1 MTVSLRLVMTQEG
14 SIKNGS
20 LKNYFNQP
28 AFILSSSHRNCLFL
42 PHAPSKISLHY
53 PQPPPHPLLIM
64 IWCVFHHFLNEIE
77 SARVPAEM
85 YIKVKIMK
93 PKYWTRTQFI
103 SHFQTFLFQHKCKIY
118 FRTSV
123 LHVLFEMFEV
133 NWNTH
138 TQTTLKKLL
147 TFGLVSSRK
156 MKRNIWI
163 SPSRSL
169 KTTAWFLFFVACY
182 EQRSVNNL
190 HYIV

>member
-42 PHAPSKISLHY
+42 PHAPLQNKPTLS
-53 PQPPPHPLLIM
+53 PTTPPP
-64 IWCVFHHFLNEIE
+64 E
-77 SARVPAEM
+77 SARVSAEM
-85 YIKVKIMK
+85 YIKVNSMK

-133 NWNTH
+133 NWNTQ

-182 EQRSVNNL
+182 EQRPANNL

>member
-1 MTVSLRLVMTQEG
+1 M
-14 SIKNGS
+14 
-20 LKNYFNQP
+20 
-28 AFILSSSHRNCLFL
+28 
-42 PHAPSKISLHY
+42 HAPSKIILHY
-53 PQPPPHPLLIM
+53 PQPPPPP
-64 IWCVFHHFLNEIE
+64 E

-138 TQTTLKKLL
+138 TQTTLKKITDLRFSFFSENEAKYL
-147 TFGLVSSRK
+147 NFALKVFEDNC
-156 MKRNIWI
+156 MIFI
-163 SPSRSL
+163 LRSL
-169 KTTAWFLFFVACY
+169 LWAKAR
-182 EQRSVNNL
+182 Q
-190 HYIV
+190 

>member
-1 MTVSLRLVMTQEG
+1 MWGLATRSSIHHLSFSAHQTVKLRQNNWHGKPHMTVSLRLVMTQEG

-42 PHAPSKISLHY
+42 PHACPLQNY
-53 PQPPPHPLLIM
+53 PTLSPTTPPPLLII

-138 TQTTLKKLL
+138 TQTTLKK
-147 TFGLVSSRK
+147 
-156 MKRNIWI
+156 NYW
-163 SPSRSL
+163 PS
-169 KTTAWFLFFVACY
+169 V
-182 EQRSVNNL
+182 
-190 HYIV
+190 